1 MQAIEFESVVE
12 DQSIRLPAAGV
23 LSPGQPVRVVV
34 MYEEEATSA
43 VFSSNGDVIADLCA
57 NPLVLPD
64 FVTLSRDATHER

>member
-34 MYEEEATSA
+34 MFEESA
-43 VFSSNGDVIADLCA
+43 AAVSSPREDVISALCA

-64 FVTLSRDATHER
+64 FVTLLRDETHER

>member
-34 MYEEEATSA
+34 MYEEAEAANSRSPRA
-43 VFSSNGDVIADLCA
+43 DVISDLCA

-64 FVTLSRDATHER
+64 FVTLSRDQTHER